1 MNLLFVSD
9 IFGQTSALDALAFD
23 LQTRI
28 RHKIQSKANDAGK
41 LVDTTC
47 RDSICHNISCHDIN
61 CHIVDPYAGERFNFA
76 DEAEAY
82 QYFSTHST
90 IEKYAND
97 VSAVLAKLDFKHA
110 TWVIGFSAGASA
122 VWRLAASL
130 EGEQYRNVHAVG
142 FYGGQIRHLTELSPL
157 VPIHLVFPKSE
168 AHFDI
173 DELIETLGEARAATL
188 TLPSENQS
196 KLSTTVHSQPE
207 FSKTHFSQQQLSQEK
222 VNYFHGF
229 MNKCSAKFDPEG
241 YAVWLE
247 NLANTIIQHCD

>member
-1 MNLLFVSD
+1 MGVVSAMNLLFVSD
-9 IFGQTSALDALAFD
+9 IFGQTSALDKLAFD

-28 RHKIQSKANDAGK
+28 QHKATDTAKS
-41 LVDTTC
+41 VDITS
-47 RDSICHNISCHDIN
+47 RDSICHNISCH
-61 CHIVDPYAGERFNFA
+61 IVDPYAGKRFNFA

-90 IEKYAND
+90 IEQYAND

-157 VPIHLVFPKSE
+157 VPMHLVFPKSE

-173 DELIETLGEARAATL
+173 DDLIETLAEGQAASL
-188 TLPSENQS
+188 TTPSENQS
-196 KLSTTVHSQPE
+196 K
-207 FSKTHFSQQQLSQEK
+207 FSSSKFSQEK

>member
-47 RDSICHNISCHDIN
+47 RDSICHNISCTISHT
-61 CHIVDPYAGERFNFA
+61 VDPYAGERFNFA

-90 IEKYAND
+90 IEQYAND
-97 VSAVLAKLDFKHA
+97 VSAVLAKLDCNLA

-173 DELIETLGEARAATL
+173 DELVETLAEGQAASL
-188 TLPSENQS
+188 TTPSENQS
-196 KLSTTVHSQPE
+196 KFSSSVHSQKQ
-207 FSKTHFSQQQLSQEK
+207 SHKNSSHKKKLTI
-222 VNYFHGF
+222 F
-229 MNKCSAKFDPEG
+229 MAS
-241 YAVWLE
+241 
-247 NLANTIIQHCD
+247 

>member
-47 RDSICHNISCHDIN
+47 RDSICHNISCYT
-61 CHIVDPYAGERFNFA
+61 VDPYAGERFNFA

-90 IEKYAND
+90 IDQYASD
-97 VSAVLAKLDFKHA
+97 LSAVLAKLDCNLA

-122 VWRLAASL
+122 VWQLAASL
-130 EGEQYRNVHAVG
+130 EGEQYRNVQAVG
-142 FYGGQIRHLTELSPL
+142 FYGGQIRHLTQLSPL
-157 VPIHLVFPKSE
+157 VPMHLVFPKSE

-173 DELIETLGEARAATL
+173 DELIETLAEGQAASL
-188 TLPSENQS
+188 TTPSENQS
-196 KLSTTVHSQPE
+196 KLSTAAHSQQKP
-207 FSKTHFSQQQLSQEK
+207 SQPQLSQEK

-241 YAVWLE
+241 YTVWLE
-247 NLANTIIQHCD
+247 NLANTIIRHCD

>member
-1 MNLLFVSD
+1 MGVVSAMNLLFVSD
-9 IFGQTSALDALAFD
+9 IFGQTSALDTLAFD

-41 LVDTTC
+41 PVETTC
-47 RDSICHNISCHDIN
+47 RDSICHNISCHM
-61 CHIVDPYAGERFNFA
+61 VDPYAGERFNFA

-90 IEKYAND
+90 IEQYAND
-97 VSAVLAKLDFKHA
+97 VSAVLAKLDFNHA

-122 VWRLAASL
+122 VWQLAASL
-130 EGEQYRNVHAVG
+130 EGEQYRNFQAVG

-157 VPIHLVFPKSE
+157 VPMHLVFPKSE

-173 DELIETLGEARAATL
+173 DELIETLAEARAATL
-188 TLPSENQS
+188 TKLSENQS
-196 KLSTTVHSQPE
+196 TLSTPAHSQQK
-207 FSKTHFSQQQLSQEK
+207 FSQEK

-229 MNKCSAKFDPEG
+229 MNECSAKFDPDG
-241 YAVWLE
+241 YAAWLE
-247 NLANTIIQHCD
+247 NLANTIIRHCD